1 MNSYQIFIDG
11 QEYKNVSIPFKFGEF
26 LDVQLDHAVLQLT
39 RVNKQ
44 FFAPTT
50 PVKIVLNSSF
60 KDKYL
65 RKYNQSKTL
74 YYIIAKDNF
83 RETPVGSGYYSH
95 ELTLIEPT
103 KLLEGIPVETLCFTN
118 SQGSGVQD
126 LPFYLAVEKADTSYE
141 GLYINSAISD
151 EAIKLFR
158 QYKLKY
164 PIIAGTTLVF
174 PTARELVEII
184 GENVNASS
192 ITRYQYW
199 IFKDWNA
206 DVIDGT
212 RYEISEGYFDE
223 LPANYDDNPKITFG
237 KDTENTNHKI
247 CLRVVVSGID
257 KDDENKAFAKAFRF
271 TFLDFKVYPTN
282 ETKKPLVPWTIE
294 SVIDRV
300 LDLERPI
307 LYNVDYDENAT
318 LVHTP
323 ITKKR
328 FKLGDIAG
336 YSHSEKIVENFG
348 LTGQLGYDAPLNG
361 SKAFTYAKEIS
372 NYSIE
377 NKGGFYDYTI
387 TISENKK
394 SLTIEYNIIGLPSAF
409 TEAPYIE
416 LKVNFKEYVNLSKI
430 LAPEFTFTQQSLREV
445 LQTIGGY
452 IHGEPRLLFNEET
465 QEFDTITFD
474 MYGSQKF
481 AEYFDTNEQKYKRL
495 SEYNYEDLSG
505 SYDIEQAC
513 TSLNSYMDN
522 LVNRI
527 KDSSG
532 AVGQPYENGFQSLRT
547 ENSNIRYTDNGEVF
561 FPTAYPIKQI
571 HSFKVKVDE
580 EIYDITP
587 CLYDERIYNSQLSS
601 FNESYGSSKAYA
613 LYYKQDQKGIY
624 GFWFKNT
631 NIASSAV
638 GLQPFQSFAITNIIK
653 VFSGSKK
660 LVSSMEDIFNRLS
673 FELIYSPIYSVRV
686 SHSKSYIGDWLNSPR
701 ILNYSQGS
709 NSVEMESFGENIKG
723 AVERM
728 GTLEKSYTFTC
739 YNLDTIPNPGEMWD
753 EEYYIST
760 VSVEVGREKFKVTVG
775 LSKNFNRISEYIT
788 VSSYKRLYEVSE
800 IMTQERTTLYKDYV
814 VITDFWTDG
823 NGSYDLYNIIPDD
836 CLMNVSN
843 DEKANPLQGLREIF
857 VQATD
862 EQYNQIAVCYSQLY
876 SYDGKELGFVALPV
890 VSSAC
895 GNIMEF
901 SWEYKDNYSAGQQR
915 VEISGQKYGKEVEY
929 SDYYGRGYY
938 ERFYLASRVAD
949 RDGTG
954 NNPDKLPVL
963 TSEFVS
969 PVIKP
974 KSNYY
979 KFLTRKDS
987 RETLKRVY
995 SVEFV
1000 TDKNNFVIGSALAA
1014 NCPFVSGFKDSAKL
1028 YIFKN
1033 RLNKFSKKLDLSSD
1047 NVLAVFD
1054 INPEKIKID
1063 TITGIYCEG
1072 TSWEENTQENGLSW
1086 AYVTPLR
1093 NGKTTSYQNEKGEI
1107 ETLTEQYGGELLF
1120 GCNTEINSGDIV
1132 GKFAMYPT
1140 HDIHEFLK
1148 QRNK

>member
-11 QEYKNVSIPFKFGEF
+11 QEYKNVVIPFKFGEF
-26 LDVQLDHAVLQLT
+26 LDVQLDHAILQLT

-60 KDKYL
+60 EDKYL
-65 RKYNQSKTL
+65 REYNQSKTL

-118 SQGSGVQD
+118 KGALSR
-126 LPFYLAVEKADTSYE
+126 LRIPFS
-141 GLYINSAISD
+141 ISD
-151 EAIKLFR
+151 VFSTTERQKVPGEHMKKLFKEFSFL
-158 QYKLKY
+158 QPIQKGFVLKFPNFIQLLDAYIKDY
-164 PIIAGTTLVF
+164 PDKEIEPISDLTITLWENGIKTGDALDYVTDETTSLEYTVKSVNDIGIEVNTVASENPLMFNIRFEKFAGVESVTSTL
-174 PTARELVEII
+174 
-184 GENVNASS
+184 
-192 ITRYQYW
+192 
-199 IFKDWNA
+199 
-206 DVIDGT
+206 
-212 RYEISEGYFDE
+212 
-223 LPANYDDNPKITFG
+223 
-237 KDTENTNHKI
+237 
-247 CLRVVVSGID
+247 
-257 KDDENKAFAKAFRF
+257 
-271 TFLDFKVYPTN
+271 
-282 ETKKPLVPWTIE
+282 PLVPWTIE

-336 YSHSEKIVENFG
+336 YSHSEKVVEDFG
-348 LTGQLGYDAPLNG
+348 LTGKLGYGAPLNG
-361 SKAFTYAKEIS
+361 SKTFTYTKEIS

-377 NKGGFYDYTI
+377 KKGSSYDYTI

-394 SLTIEYNIIGLPSAF
+394 SLTIEYNLIGLPSAF
-409 TEAPYIE
+409 TQAPYIE
-416 LKVNFKEYVNLSKI
+416 LKVSFNEYVNLSKTI
-430 LAPEFTFTQQSLREV
+430 APEFTFTQQSLREV

-522 LVNRI
+522 LVNHI

-547 ENSNIRYTDNGEVF
+547 ENSNVRYTDNGEVF

-571 HSFKVKVDE
+571 HSFKVKVNNE
-580 EIYDITP
+580 VLDITP

-601 FNESYGSSKAYA
+601 FNAIYGQSKAYA

-631 NIASSAV
+631 DIASSVV
-638 GLQPFQSFAITNIIK
+638 GLEAFTEFAISNIIK
-653 VFSGSKK
+653 IFSDYRIT
-660 LVSSMEDIFNRLS
+660 LPNDDTTMDTILNLS
-673 FELIYSPIYSVRV
+673 FELIYSPIYSARV
-686 SHSKSYIGDWLNSPR
+686 SHSKSYIGDWLNYPR

-836 CLMNVSN
+836 CLMNVSTYKIDDFN
-843 DEKANPLQGLREIF
+843 SINVNSLVGLRGIF
-857 VQATD
+857 NQGTD

-876 SYDGKELGFVALPV
+876 SYDGKELGGVALPV

-938 ERFYLASRVAD
+938 ERFILASKF
-949 RDGTG
+949 DGYR
-954 NNPDKLPVL
+954 NDLPSATAGSV
-963 TSEFVS
+963 T
-969 PVIKP
+969 PAIIP
-974 KSNYY
+974 KSSYY

-1014 NCPFVSGFKDSAKL
+1014 NCPFVSGFKDPAKL

-1047 NVLAVFD
+1047 NVLSVFD
-1054 INPEKIKID
+1054 INQVKIEISPMV
-1063 TITGIYCEG
+1063 GIYCEG
-1072 TSWEENTQENGLSW
+1072 TSWEENTQEKGLSW

-1093 NGKTTSYQNEKGEI
+1093 DGKTTSYQNEKGEI
-1107 ETLTEQYGGELLF
+1107 ETLTDQYGGELLF
-1120 GCNTEINSGDIV
+1120 GCNTEINSGDKV